1 MERLIDI
8 VLILLLAFNLIFT
21 CKLTNTIE
29 TAIQVEQVIIKDTIN
44 LLNNEKCFTTTHR

>member
-8 VLILLLAFNLIFT
+8 VLILLLLFNLIFT
-21 CKLTNTIE
+21 CRLNNKIE
-29 TAIQVEQVIIKDTIN
+29 TAIQVEEMIIKDSIN